1 MSSTMWVWVAVAGGV
16 GVGVWI
22 GRRMWRNRHQ
32 RITVDAVSES
42 WIAQQRGQGEPT
54 D

>member
-22 GRRMWRNRHQ
+22 GRRMWRNRNPE
-32 RITVDAVSES
+32 ITVDAVSES
-42 WIAQQRGQGEPT
+42 WIAQQRGR